1 MTEEQIKSLQ
11 STGGEHL
18 AATEKKYK
26 PFLFHYFLQQRTT
39 TTNIPFLN
47 SILGNNLPELWA
59 AISDPEVKGSRIDF
73 VLDNA
78 GFELYCDC
86 VFGAYSA

>member
-18 AATEKKYK
+18 ATTEK
-26 PFLFHYFLQQRTT
+26 
-39 TTNIPFLN
+39 N
-47 SILGNNLPELWA
+47 ILGNDMGRLW
-59 AISDPEVKGSRIDF
+59 DVVNDLRTNTGSRVDF

-86 VFGAYSA
+86 VYGV